1 MVILAPKREVK
12 GPKTPLT
19 SSSSNK
25 REVTMKNLDPEL
37 VATVPDSEKL
47 LRKPKVLYG
56 QSSLLK
62 GKLSSE
68 SSQGQSYEI
77 TKTQVDEEVI
87 PKREVKPV
95 IDPDTVSFPST
106 IS

>member
-1 MVILAPKREVK
+1 
-12 GPKTPLT
+12 
-19 SSSSNK
+19 
-25 REVTMKNLDPEL
+25 
-37 VATVPDSEKL
+37 
-47 LRKPKVLYG
+47 
-56 QSSLLK
+56 
-62 GKLSSE
+62 LSSE
-68 SSQGQSYEI
+68 NFQEQYSEI